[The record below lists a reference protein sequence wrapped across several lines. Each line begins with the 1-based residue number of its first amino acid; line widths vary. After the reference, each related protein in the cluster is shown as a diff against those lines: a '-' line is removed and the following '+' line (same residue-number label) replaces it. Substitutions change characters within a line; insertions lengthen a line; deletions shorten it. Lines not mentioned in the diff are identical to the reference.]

1 MTLLTFVLF
10 LVVTAVLTFVGQT
23 ISLQSIKEN
32 FKEIPTPDI
41 LDGFRRLIIKAD
53 IEPANENIKNS
64 VKYSVISLISLI
76 VVYVLLY

>member
-10 LVVTAVLTFVGQT
+10 LVVIAVLTFIGQT

-32 FKEIPTPDI
+32 F
-41 LDGFRRLIIKAD
+41 
-53 IEPANENIKNS
+53 NEYIKNS

-76 VVYVLLY
+76 VVYVMLY

>member
-10 LVVTAVLTFVGQT
+10 LVVSAVLTFIGQT
-23 ISLQSIKEN
+23 ISLQNIKEN
-32 FKEIPTPDI
+32 FKEY
-41 LDGFRRLIIKAD
+41 
-53 IEPANENIKNS
+53 IKNS

>member
-10 LVVTAVLTFVGQT
+10 LVVTAVLTFIGQT

-32 FKEIPTPDI
+32 FKEY
-41 LDGFRRLIIKAD
+41 
-53 IEPANENIKNS
+53 IKNS

>member
-10 LVVTAVLTFVGQT
+10 LVVTAILTFIGQT
-23 ISLQSIKEN
+23 ISLQSVKEN
-32 FKEIPTPDI
+32 FKEY
-41 LDGFRRLIIKAD
+41 
-53 IEPANENIKNS
+53 IKNS

>member
-10 LVVTAVLTFVGQT
+10 LVVTAALTFIGQT
-23 ISLQSIKEN
+23 ISLQNIKEN
-32 FKEIPTPDI
+32 YKEY
-41 LDGFRRLIIKAD
+41 
-53 IEPANENIKNS
+53 IKNS

>member
-10 LVVTAVLTFVGQT
+10 LAVTAVLTFIGQT
-23 ISLQSIKEN
+23 ISLQSVKEN
-32 FKEIPTPDI
+32 YKEY
-41 LDGFRRLIIKAD
+41 
-53 IEPANENIKNS
+53 IKNS

>member
-10 LVVTAVLTFVGQT
+10 LVVTAILTFIGQT

-32 FKEIPTPDI
+32 FKEY
-41 LDGFRRLIIKAD
+41 
-53 IEPANENIKNS
+53 IKNS
-64 VKYSVISLISLI
+64 VKYSTISLISLI

>member
-32 FKEIPTPDI
+32 YKEY
-41 LDGFRRLIIKAD
+41 F
-53 IEPANENIKNS
+53 KNS

-76 VVYVLLY
+76 VVYVMLY

>member
-10 LVVTAVLTFVGQT
+10 LVVTAILTFIGQT
-23 ISLQSIKEN
+23 ISLQSVKEN
-32 FKEIPTPDI
+32 YKEY
-41 LDGFRRLIIKAD
+41 
-53 IEPANENIKNS
+53 IKNS

>member
-23 ISLQSIKEN
+23 ISLQNVKEN
-32 FKEIPTPDI
+32 YKEY
-41 LDGFRRLIIKAD
+41 L
-53 IEPANENIKNS
+53 KNS
-64 VKYSVISLISLI
+64 VKYSIISLISLI

>member
-10 LVVTAVLTFVGQT
+10 LVVTAVLTFIGQT

-32 FKEIPTPDI
+32 YKEY
-41 LDGFRRLIIKAD
+41 F
-53 IEPANENIKNS
+53 KNS

>member
-10 LVVTAVLTFVGQT
+10 LVVTAVLTFIGQT
-23 ISLQSIKEN
+23 ISLQNIKEN
-32 FKEIPTPDI
+32 YKEY
-41 LDGFRRLIIKAD
+41 L
-53 IEPANENIKNS
+53 KNS

>member
-10 LVVTAVLTFVGQT
+10 LVVTAALTFIGQT
-23 ISLQSIKEN
+23 ISLQNIKEN
-32 FKEIPTPDI
+32 FKEY
-41 LDGFRRLIIKAD
+41 
-53 IEPANENIKNS
+53 IKNS

>member
-23 ISLQSIKEN
+23 ISLQSVKEDY
-32 FKEIPTPDI
+32 KEY
-41 LDGFRRLIIKAD
+41 L
-53 IEPANENIKNS
+53 KNS

>member
-32 FKEIPTPDI
+32 FKEY
-41 LDGFRRLIIKAD
+41 
-53 IEPANENIKNS
+53 IKNS

>member
-32 FKEIPTPDI
+32 YKEY
-41 LDGFRRLIIKAD
+41 F
-53 IEPANENIKNS
+53 KNS

>member
-10 LVVTAVLTFVGQT
+10 LVVTAVLTFIGQT

-32 FKEIPTPDI
+32 YKEY
-41 LDGFRRLIIKAD
+41 F
-53 IEPANENIKNS
+53 KNS
-64 VKYSVISLISLI
+64 VKYSIISLISLI

>member
-10 LVVTAVLTFVGQT
+10 LVVAAVLTFVGQT

-32 FKEIPTPDI
+32 YKEY
-41 LDGFRRLIIKAD
+41 L
-53 IEPANENIKNS
+53 KNS

-76 VVYVLLY
+76 VVYVMLY

>member
-10 LVVTAVLTFVGQT
+10 LVVTAILSFVGQT
-23 ISLQSIKEN
+23 ISLQNIKEN
-32 FKEIPTPDI
+32 FKEY
-41 LDGFRRLIIKAD
+41 
-53 IEPANENIKNS
+53 IKNS

>member
-10 LVVTAVLTFVGQT
+10 LVVTAILTFIGQT
-23 ISLQSIKEN
+23 ISLHNIKEN
-32 FKEIPTPDI
+32 FKEY
-41 LDGFRRLIIKAD
+41 
-53 IEPANENIKNS
+53 IKNS

>member
-32 FKEIPTPDI
+32 YKEY
-41 LDGFRRLIIKAD
+41 
-53 IEPANENIKNS
+53 IKNS

>member
-10 LVVTAVLTFVGQT
+10 LVVTAVLSFIGQT
-23 ISLQSIKEN
+23 ISLQSLKEN
-32 FKEIPTPDI
+32 FKEY
-41 LDGFRRLIIKAD
+41 
-53 IEPANENIKNS
+53 IKNS

>member
-23 ISLQSIKEN
+23 ISLQSVKEN
-32 FKEIPTPDI
+32 YKEY
-41 LDGFRRLIIKAD
+41 L
-53 IEPANENIKNS
+53 KNS

-76 VVYVLLY
+76 VVYVMLY

>member
-32 FKEIPTPDI
+32 FKEC
-41 LDGFRRLIIKAD
+41 
-53 IEPANENIKNS
+53 IKNS

>member
-32 FKEIPTPDI
+32 FKEY
-41 LDGFRRLIIKAD
+41 
-53 IEPANENIKNS
+53 IENS
-64 VKYSVISLISLI
+64 VKYSIISLISLI